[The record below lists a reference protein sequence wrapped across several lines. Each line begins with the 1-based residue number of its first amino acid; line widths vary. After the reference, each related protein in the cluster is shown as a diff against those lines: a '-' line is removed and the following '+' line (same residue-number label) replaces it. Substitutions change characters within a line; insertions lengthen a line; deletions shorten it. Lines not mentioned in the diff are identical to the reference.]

1 MFLFTF
7 LLLFASLLFI
17 IGQATNKHMICKEVN
32 DVFNNNNGNFQ
43 PSARRLQGPMG
54 KRGQPGLKGET
65 GLQGASGQPGT
76 VDYVRVAELVRIEV
90 AKGIETKMKDLEGKI
105 MTVSKIT
112 EGIIARELEQCESLR
127 GGVMV
132 DSKCFVTEFH
142 STRDTTLAEAEQIC
156 RNKGLRLADISTEHE
171 HNAIMEL
178 VRNKISAGRS
188 HTHVWT
194 GMQRDKNGN
203 AILSNGQISGYKRI
217 REYSREYL
225 TAEARR
231 THIYVIVRNDLNNA
245 DQGLGSIWPSYDLE
259 GVVCSV

>member
-17 IGQATNKHMICKEVN
+17 NGQATNKHMICKEVN

-65 GLQGASGQPGT
+65 GPQGASGQPGT
-76 VDYVRVAELVRIEV
+76 VDYERVAELVRIEV

-112 EGIIARELEQCESLR
+112 EGIIARELEQCESIR
-127 GGVMV
+127 GGVRV
-132 DSKCFVTEFH
+132 DSKCFTTEIH
-142 STRDTTLAEAEQIC
+142 STYDTTLAEAEQIC
-156 RNKGLRLADISTEHE
+156 RNKGLRLADISTERE

-178 VRNKISAGRS
+178 VRNTIPAGRS
-188 HTHVWT
+188 HAHVWT
-194 GMQRDKNGN
+194 KMKRDKNGN

-217 REYSREYL
+217 REASDQWT
-225 TAEARR
+225 TAEASR
-231 THIYVIVRNDLNNA
+231 THVYLLVRKNSNEA
-245 DQGLGSIWPSYDLE
+245 DQGLGSLWPSWE
-259 GVVCSV
+259 ATGVLCSV